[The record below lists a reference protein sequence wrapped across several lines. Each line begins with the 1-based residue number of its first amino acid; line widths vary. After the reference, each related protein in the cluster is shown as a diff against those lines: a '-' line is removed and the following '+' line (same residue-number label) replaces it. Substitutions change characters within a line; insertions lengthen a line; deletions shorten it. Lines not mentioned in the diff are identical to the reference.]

1 MKKKI
6 MQPIYRYRYRITLT
20 TAGSRSRNYAS
31 TRRNGNMIMLIGGS
45 HLRGIRRNLFNIPL
59 TNSNI
64 ILKPFN
70 GAKKR
75 YETLYI
81 SIIEQKPDIA
91 AIHYY

>member
-1 MKKKI
+1 
-6 MQPIYRYRYRITLT
+6 
-20 TAGSRSRNYAS
+20 
-31 TRRNGNMIMLIGGS
+31 MLIGGS

-64 ILKPFN
+64 ILKSFN

-75 YETLYI
+75 YGTLYI